1 MLDIAGSR
9 GRSVTPM
16 VLLVLGLALGPAA
29 ATWAASTTELERG
42 DEQGGAGSAQ
52 TAVDQHGNEHRWT
65 AEAGAITIVDFAASW
80 CGPCHESLPKL
91 QAFAD
96 QHPEVRV
103 LVISVD
109 EKEKG
114 RDALVNDLGLT
125 LPVLWDRDHRA
136 AESYRPE
143 GMPSTF
149 VFDAAGKPVMSYAG
163 SGSDDWQALTQ
174 TVGKLLAQSP

>member
-1 MLDIAGSR
+1 MLDLSR
-9 GRSVTPM
+9 ICNRFVAPM
-16 VLLVLGLALGPAA
+16 VLLVLGLALGSAPSHI
-29 ATWAASTTELERG
+29 WAASTAELEN
-42 DEQGGAGSAQ
+42 GGAGSTQ
-52 TAVDQHGNEHRWT
+52 TAVDQHGNVHRWT

-80 CGPCHESLPKL
+80 CGPCHETLPKL

-96 QHPEVRV
+96 QHPEIRV

-109 EKEKG
+109 EKEKD
-114 RDALVNDLGLT
+114 RDALVKDLGLT
-125 LPVLWDRDHRA
+125 LPVLWDRDHQA

-163 SGSDDWQALTQ
+163 SGSDDWRALTQ
-174 TVGKLLAQSP
+174 AVDRLLAQSP